1 MHSLAR
7 SCSPSPDLCAA
18 LPRPNEFSMPLGYH
32 QCGAG
37 QHCCDWQVARA
48 EMLVVL
54 DRSTQALVF
63 EREAKTKAKESS
75 PSARTPIG
83 VRTKSSESSPGVSA
97 TAQGAVA
104 IDRIVS
110 AESRSPADRRTRNGQ
125 MTDNLFSN
133 LSMLPGNAGS
143 VVPVVPGGSDFSP
156 QLLTSDRL
164 EAEKQVA
171 ALRAYSRTGFRYDM
185 GTSEVPR

>member
-1 MHSLAR
+1 MQRCLGRTSLV
-7 SCSPSPDLCAA
+7 CHYTLD
-18 LPRPNEFSMPLGYH
+18 YH
-32 QCGAG
+32 HCGAG

-63 EREAKTKAKESS
+63 ERDTKTKESS

-97 TAQGAVA
+97 TVEGAVA
-104 IDRIVS
+104 IDGIVS
-110 AESRSPADRRTRNGQ
+110 AESRSPGDRRTRNEQ
-125 MTDNLFSN
+125 MTDNLFSS
-133 LSMLPGNAGS
+133 LRMLPGNAGS
-143 VVPVVPGGSDFSP
+143 VVPMVPGGDDFSP

-185 GTSEVPR
+185 GTSEVPQC